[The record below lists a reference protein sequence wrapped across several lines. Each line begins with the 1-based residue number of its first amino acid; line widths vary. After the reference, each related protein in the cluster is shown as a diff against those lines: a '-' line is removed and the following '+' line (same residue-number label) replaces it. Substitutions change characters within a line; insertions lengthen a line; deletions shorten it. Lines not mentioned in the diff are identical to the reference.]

1 MILLLTFVL
10 SCIIIQI
17 MIVRF
22 DFEQDK
28 TNNNPQLLY
37 FINDECKYEY
47 DKNKTFTHNIAELC
61 YVTNGK
67 GHLHVEKEDYL
78 ISRNDIYMIN
88 PYTSHGEYVEK
99 GQGFS
104 YYILGIC
111 NFSISSSIKPEQPRK
126 LSGNN
131 KIPLILDYVFNEQI
145 QAADGYAELTDE
157 LFKILLIEIERL
169 YKTKI
174 ENSDSSQENIAM
186 RIKKYIDAN
195 YLGDCSSKTVADF
208 FNKKLN
214 TIEIKFKKQFG
225 ISMQQYILKLKIET
239 AKKHLQSNN
248 MSVRDLA
255 INCGFYNSSYFT
267 QYFKK
272 IVGLTPTEYKKQ
284 LTAEKKS

>member
-1 MILLLTFVL
+1 MVI
-10 SCIIIQI
+10 
-17 MIVRF
+17 RF
-22 DFEQDK
+22 DFKQDK

-37 FINDECKYEY
+37 FISDECKYEY
-47 DKNKTFTHNIAELC
+47 DKNKAFTHNIAELC
-61 YVTNGK
+61 YVTSGK
-67 GHLHVEKEDYL
+67 GHLHVEKEDFL
-78 ISRNDIYMIN
+78 ISQDDIYIIN
-88 PYTSHGEYVEK
+88 PYTSHGEYVDK
-99 GQGFS
+99 SQGFS

-111 NFSISSSIKPEQPRK
+111 NFSIFSSDNPEKPRK
-126 LSGNN
+126 LPGNN
-131 KIPLILDYVFNEQI
+131 KIPLILDYVFNEQV
-145 QAADGYAELTDE
+145 QAKDDYAALTDN

-174 ENSDSSQENIAM
+174 ESSDSSQENIAM
-186 RIKKYIDAN
+186 RVKKYIDAN

-225 ISMQQYILKLKIET
+225 ISMQQYILQLKIET

-284 LTAEKKS
+284 LAAEKKA